1 MIPGVNMNS
10 GDVSILKSYLQDF
23 LTKKVPGMLSFLN
36 MLCALTHRTDCI
48 TLFLT
53 SPSKLYLVI
62 LTHYRGDIVTADYT
76 FTLMF
81 LNPLVA
87 YLKMHGSTQQLLEY
101 VKTGRDNEFIE
112 TVMKAIIK
120 GVSA

>member
-1 MIPGVNMNS
+1 MNV
-10 GDVSILKSYLQDF
+10 GDLSTLKSHLQEF
-23 LTKKVPGMLSFLN
+23 LVKKVPGMLSFLN
-36 MLCALTHRTDCI
+36 MLCTLIHRVDCI

-62 LTHYRGDIVTADYT
+62 LTHYRGDTVTADYT

-87 YLKMHGSTQQLLEY
+87 YLKAPELAQQLLEY
-101 VKTGRDNEFIE
+101 VKTGKDNEFIE
-112 TVMKAIIK
+112 IVMKVLVK